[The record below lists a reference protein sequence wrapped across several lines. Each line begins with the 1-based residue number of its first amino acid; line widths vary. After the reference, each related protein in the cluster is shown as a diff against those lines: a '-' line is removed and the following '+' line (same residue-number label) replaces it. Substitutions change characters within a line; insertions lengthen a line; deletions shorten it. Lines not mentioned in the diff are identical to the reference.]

1 MRRNVI
7 ETVMGGVV
15 LIVAAMFVGIAFQ
28 SGTVTATGGYQLVAK
43 FDDASGL
50 GPGSEVRMSGVKIG
64 TVHSQ
69 DLDQETFFAV
79 VTLNISDS
87 YKMPRDTSARIIADG
102 LLGSNFIALEPGGD
116 EEMLQPGEEITY
128 TQGSINVVDLLGRF
142 IFSAAEVASDKP
154 AESQ

>member
-28 SGTVTATGGYQLVAK
+28 SGTVTTPAGYQISAE

-64 TVHSQ
+64 TVQS
-69 DLDQETFFAV
+69 LVLNPESYFAV

-87 YKMPRDTSARIIADG
+87 VQLPRDTSARIIADG

-116 EEMLQPGEEITY
+116 EEMIPPGDPINF

-142 IFSAAEVASDKP
+142 IFSAAEVAGEKTP
-154 AESQ
+154 Q

>member
-28 SGTVTATGGYQLVAK
+28 SGTVTATSGYQLVAK

-116 EEMLQPGEEITY
+116 EEMLEPGEEITF
-128 TQGSINVVDLLGRF
+128 TQS
-142 IFSAAEVASDKP
+142 
-154 AESQ
+154 

>member
-1 MRRNVI
+1 MQRNVI

-15 LIVAAMFVGIAFQ
+15 LIVAAMFVTIAFR
-28 SGTVTATGGYQLVAK
+28 SGTATAPSGYQVTAE
-43 FDDASGL
+43 FDDASGM

-69 DLDQETFFAV
+69 ELDPETYFAV
-79 VTLNISDS
+79 VTLNISES
-87 YKMPRDTSARIIADG
+87 VKLPRDTSARIIADG

-116 EEMLQPGEEITY
+116 EEMIPPGGEITF

-142 IFSAAEVASDKP
+142 IFSAAEAGGGKT
-154 AESQ
+154 AQ

>member
-15 LIVAAMFVGIAFQ
+15 LIVAAMFVAIAFQ
-28 SGTVTATGGYQLVAK
+28 SGTATSPAGYQVTAE

-64 TVHSQ
+64 TVQ
-69 DLDQETFFAV
+69 GLELDPETYFAV

-87 YKMPRDTSARIIADG
+87 VQLPRDTSARIIADG
-102 LLGSNFIALEPGGD
+102 LLGSNFVALEPGGD
-116 EEMLQPGEEITY
+116 EEMIPPGDSINF

-142 IFSAAEVASDKP
+142 IFSAAEAGGEKKS
-154 AESQ
+154 E

>member
-1 MRRNVI
+1 MGRSVI

-15 LIVAAMFVGIAFQ
+15 LIVAAIFVGIAFQ
-28 SGTVTATGGYQLVAK
+28 SGTVSAPAGYQVIAE

-69 DLDQETFFAV
+69 ELDPETYFAV
-79 VTLNISDS
+79 VTLNISES
-87 YKMPRDTSARIIADG
+87 IKLPGDTSARIIADG

-116 EEMLQPGEEITY
+116 EEMIPAGGEITF

-142 IFSAAEVASDKP
+142 IFSAAEVGGEKK
-154 AESQ
+154 EK

>member
-28 SGTVTATGGYQLVAK
+28 SGTVTAPDGYQLVAK

-69 DLDQETFFAV
+69 DLDPETFFAV

-116 EEMLQPGEEITY
+116 EEMLEPGEEITF

>member
-1 MRRNVI
+1 MERNII

-15 LIVAAMFVGIAFQ
+15 LIVAAMFVGIAFR
-28 SGTVTATGGYQLVAK
+28 SGTVTTPAGYQIIAE
-43 FDDASGL
+43 FDDASGM

-69 DLDQETFFAV
+69 ELDPETYFAV
-79 VTLNISDS
+79 VTLNISES
-87 YKMPRDTSARIIADG
+87 IKLPRDTSARIIADG

-116 EEMLQPGEEITY
+116 EEMIPPGGEITF

-154 AESQ
+154 AN

>member
-28 SGTVTATGGYQLVAK
+28 SGTVTTPAGYQISAE

-64 TVHSQ
+64 TVQRLELNPESY
-69 DLDQETFFAV
+69 FAV

-87 YKMPRDTSARIIADG
+87 VQLPRDTSARIIADG

-116 EEMLQPGEEITY
+116 EETIPPGEAITF

-142 IFSAAEVASDKP
+142 IFSAAESGGEKP
-154 AESQ
+154 AQ